1 VTLRSAAPSGHAVVA
16 LASSNSVLA
25 TVPFSVSVPSGQ
37 VSATFTVNA
46 AQVTQTT
53 TVVIS
58 ASYENVTQSATLTI
72 NPSAG
77 GGGGGGGGGAPGFLS
92 PTANAPDSG
101 GDGNG
106 FQSSPVSAYAD
117 DAAFATDTNS
127 GTGTSTS
134 CTNTGKDRHRFYD
147 FGFAIPGGSAIA
159 GLEVRL
165 DARADS
171 TSGSPRMCVQLSW
184 DGGTTWTAAKT
195 TGTLGTSLATF
206 TLGGAADTWGR
217 AWSAANLTNASFRLR
232 VVNVAG
238 STSRDFFLDWVA
250 VRPHFAASGS
260 AALNAVSMNPA
271 SVVGGNGSTGTL
283 TLTSAAPTGGA
294 VVSLS
299 SSNPGAAGVP
309 ASVTV
314 PAGASSATFAA
325 TSSPVTAN
333 TSVTVMATYGGTSR
347 TATLTVT
354 PAAAPASLQ
363 AVSVNPASVTGGS
376 ASQGTVTLSS
386 GAPAGGLV
394 ISLSSSNTGAAG
406 VPAGVTVPAGASSAT
421 FAITTSGVG
430 ASTPVTITA
439 VRDGVTRTATLTV
452 SPPSQTATLTVRA
465 TGRSGE
471 RVSSSPAGISVSVG
485 STGSAAFAIG
495 TSITLS
501 VTNGRDAIWS
511 GECSSGSNKT
521 RTCTFTLA
529 GAAAIT
535 ANVQ

>member
-1 VTLRSAAPSGHAVVA
+1 
-16 LASSNSVLA
+16 
-25 TVPFSVSVPSGQ
+25 
-37 VSATFTVNA
+37 
-46 AQVTQTT
+46 
-53 TVVIS
+53 
-58 ASYENVTQSATLTI
+58 
-72 NPSAG
+72 
-77 GGGGGGGGGAPGFLS
+77 
-92 PTANAPDSG
+92 
-101 GDGNG
+101 
-106 FQSSPVSAYAD
+106 
-117 DAAFATDTNS
+117 
-127 GTGTSTS
+127 
-134 CTNTGKDRHRFYD
+134 
-147 FGFAIPGGSAIA
+147 
-159 GLEVRL
+159 
-165 DARADS
+165 
-171 TSGSPRMCVQLSW
+171 MCVQLSW
-184 DGGTTWTAAKT
+184 DGGTTWTAPKT
-195 TGTLGTSLATF
+195 TATLGTSLATF

-232 VVNVAG
+232 VINVAG

-250 VRPHFAASGS
+250 VRPHFAASGP

-271 SVVGGNGSTGTL
+271 SVVGGSGSTGTV

-309 ASVTV
+309 SSVTV

-333 TSVTVMATYGGTSR
+333 TSVTVTATYGGTRS
-347 TATLTVT
+347 ATLTVT
-354 PAAAPASLQ
+354 PAPASASLQ
-363 AVSVNPASVTGGS
+363 TVSVNPASVTGGS
-376 ASQGTVTLSS
+376 AAQGTVTLSS

-394 ISLSSSNTGAAG
+394 ISLSSSNPGVAG
-406 VPAGVTVPAGASSAT
+406 VPAGVTVPAGAASAT

-452 SPPSQTATLTVRA
+452 SPPSQTATLTVTA

-485 STGSAAFAIG
+485 STGSAAFATG

-511 GECSSGSNKT
+511 GACSSGSNKT